1 MIEYSDHVIF
11 YTKIG
16 IRRCDVNFKVNDKN
30 KDLLKIFAGGVVII
44 VLCLLVCLVH
54 IIDIRVT
61 YRERALKEFNNYLEI
76 ASQVIGNELEQTQLV
91 VLSAKESIE
100 NSEKVLNDTNIFDLL
115 MKYGALSSFYKFE
128 FINMSKVAFYS
139 NRTSEKI
146 DENKFYESI
155 YLLEKNKVHISE
167 NIQDTEGNPL
177 MVFATP
183 CFRDGEKVGI
193 LIAYQKT
200 DGILDASSFDY
211 LNGLGST
218 FIIDREGE
226 ILTKSASVAVE
237 FQENKNIY
245 DNIFDY
251 AAEDDANAL
260 TVAELKQV
268 LGYRES
274 YSTEVIDNDRNTL
287 VMAFHNVESV
297 EDIYLSCFFNENIIE
312 EQTLPVVFRSV
323 LVCLIIILLMIIV
336 AIIIWIFLNRTRR
349 TIESLAYRD
358 PVTGGCNSNYFID
371 KAMEILV
378 DNKEKTYIIQRMDI
392 ANFRYLNE
400 AYGHRRADQLLKICN
415 DCAWDFFGSEDLFA
429 RMNSDQFVSLNEC
442 DASLDRRR
450 IQYWEAVN
458 QQARNI
464 GIKYPIRI
472 KFGVYQVRSNDLD
485 LDVMIDR
492 ANVARRS
499 MNGTET
505 NPVTYFSTSLI
516 QNMHKVD
523 RIQSEMAT
531 ALETGEFQV
540 YLQAK
545 WNTLENKLSGAEAL
559 VRWIK
564 ADGTV
569 VYPDDFIPVFERN
582 GFIEKLD
589 FYMLETVCKLIQ
601 EQIKLGYDMVPISVN
616 QSRILLHNPEYVQ
629 NVCNILKR
637 YQIPKG
643 IIELEITESLFF
655 DEKEKMISII
665 NELKNHDINISMDD
679 FGSGYSSL
687 NLLKDIPFDVLKID
701 RLFFS
706 ESITSE
712 SSTWILRKIV
722 EMAEGLGIN
731 VVCEGVETKEQVE
744 ALQHIGCNY
753 VQGYYY
759 SRPISAKAFFEKY
772 FEEENEEELS
782 GCVG

>member
-11 YTKIG
+11 CTKIG
-16 IRRCDVNFKVNDKN
+16 TRRCDVNFKVSDKN
-30 KDLLKIFAGGVVII
+30 KDLLKIFAGGVVMI
-44 VLCLLVCLVH
+44 VLCLLVCLIH

-61 YRERALKEFNNYLEI
+61 YRDRALKEFNNYLEI
-76 ASQVIGNELEQTQLV
+76 ASQVLGSEFEQTQLV

-100 NSEKVLNDTNIFDLL
+100 NSDKVLNDINIFELL
-115 MKYGALSSFYKFE
+115 SKYGALSDFYKFE

-139 NRTSEKI
+139 NHTTEKI
-146 DENKFYESI
+146 MDNNFYNNI
-155 YLLEKNKVHISE
+155 YELEKNKVHISQ
-167 NIQDTEGNPL
+167 NVQDTDGKPL
-177 MVFATP
+177 MVFSTP
-183 CFRDGEKVGI
+183 CFRDGEKVGV
-193 LIAYQKT
+193 LVAYKRT
-200 DGILDASSFDY
+200 KGILDSSSFDY

-218 FIIDREGE
+218 FIIDRQGV
-226 ILTKSASVAVE
+226 ILTKASSVSE
-237 FQENKNIY
+237 DFQDNTSIY
-245 DNIFDY
+245 DNIFSF
-251 AAEDDANAL
+251 AAKDSSNTL
-260 TVAELKQV
+260 TVQELKQV
-268 LGYRES
+268 LGYRDT
-274 YSTEVIDNDRNTL
+274 YSTEVINTEGDTL
-287 VMAFHNVESV
+287 VMAFRSVENV

-312 EQTLPVVFRSV
+312 KQTNPVVFRSV
-323 LVCLIIILLMIIV
+323 VVCLIIIGLMVIV

-371 KAMEILV
+371 KAMEILNG
-378 DNKEKTYIIQRMDI
+378 NKDKTYIIQRMDI

-499 MNGTET
+499 MTGSET

-523 RIQSEMAT
+523 RIQSEMAF

-545 WNTLENKLSGAEAL
+545 WNTVENKLSGAEAL

-564 ADGTV
+564 VDGNI

-582 GFIEKLD
+582 VFIEKLD
-589 FYMLETVCKLIQ
+589 FYMLEKVCQLLQ
-601 EQIKLGYDMVPISVN
+601 EQIKQGYTPVPISVN

-637 YQIPKG
+637 YQIPNG

-665 NELKNHDINISMDD
+665 NELKNHDISISMDD

-701 RLFFS
+701 RMFFS
-706 ESITSE
+706 ESITSK

-722 EMAEGLGIN
+722 EMAAGLGIN

-744 ALQHIGCNY
+744 ALQQIGCKY

-759 SRPISAKAFFEKY
+759 SKPMSAKAFFKKY